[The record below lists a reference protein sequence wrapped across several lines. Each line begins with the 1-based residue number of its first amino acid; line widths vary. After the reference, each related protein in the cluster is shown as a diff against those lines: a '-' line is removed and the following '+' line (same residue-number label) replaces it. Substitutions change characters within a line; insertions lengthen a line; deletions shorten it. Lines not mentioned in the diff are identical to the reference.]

1 MKHIALRAFVEDD
14 LPVLDRFATDP
25 DVAGAFQWT
34 GFTDPK
40 ARRRRFEEDG
50 FLGERSSAVAVT
62 VDGVVAGMAGWE
74 AADRGGPAG
83 GCYEIGLTLLPD
95 HRGHGTG
102 TEAHRLLVD
111 HLFRF
116 TRAHRLEAFTD
127 AGNAAEQRVLEKTG
141 FHREGLMC
149 QVTWRD
155 GSYRDEVVYGLLRTA

>member
-1 MKHIALRAFVEDD
+1 MKHVALRAFVEVD
-14 LPVLDRFATDP
+14 LPVLDRFGTDP

-34 GFTDPK
+34 GFADPQS
-40 ARRRRFEEDG
+40 RRRRFAEDG

-62 VDGVVAGMAGWE
+62 VDGAVAGRASWE

-83 GCYEIGLTLLPD
+83 GCYGIGLTLLPD

-102 TEAHRLLVD
+102 TKAHRLLVD

-127 AGNAAEQRVLEKTG
+127 AENIAEQRALE
-141 FHREGLMC
+141 
-149 QVTWRD
+149 
-155 GSYRDEVVYGLLRTA
+155 